1 MTIHQ
6 RQVHPQFEEGC
17 FMCKVSTVQLSA
29 GAANSNP
36 EYHANENREKRW
48 NRDMPAYKRL
58 RDQGYQPAHIDG
70 SADLER
76 DATTRFE
83 IESGQIHKGKEKAVT
98 EAVQFVEDLTGK
110 SVFAP
115 VTTPK
120 EPAKETTP

>member
-1 MTIHQ
+1 
-6 RQVHPQFEEGC
+6 
-17 FMCKVSTVQLSA
+17 MCKVSTVVLNT
-29 GAANSNP
+29 GDANSNTA
-36 EYHANENREKRW
+36 YHAVEAREKRW

-70 SADLER
+70 AADLER

-83 IESGQIHKGKEKAVT
+83 IESGQVFKGKEKQVT

-110 SVFAP
+110 SVFDP

-120 EPAKETTP
+120 EPAKETT

>member
-6 RQVHPQFEEGC
+6 RQVHPEFVEGC
-17 FMCKVSTVQLSA
+17 FMCKVSTVKLNA
-29 GAANSNP
+29 GAASSNA
-36 EYHANENREKRW
+36 EYHAIEAREKRW
-48 NRDMPAYKRL
+48 QRDMPAYKRL

-83 IESGQIHKGKEKAVT
+83 IESGQIFKGKENQVT

-110 SVFAP
+110 SVFEP

-120 EPAKETTP
+120 EPAKETT